1 MIEKIQRKYKLEF
14 KDLILEHI
22 EKILEL
28 TLTEF
33 KGGYDKEIAIGNQIV
48 KEYIPDSR
56 KQYIQSVES
65 LSDILSPH
73 FDEEMQKVYNEI
85 EKEINSLTENMK
97 KKEKISDK
105 EVREYTLKKLEL
117 CRRLFR
123 ELNFFLDRVRVL

>member
-1 MIEKIQRKYKLEF
+1 
-14 KDLILEHI
+14 
-22 EKILEL
+22 
-28 TLTEF
+28 
-33 KGGYDKEIAIGNQIV
+33 
-48 KEYIPDSR
+48 
-56 KQYIQSVES
+56 
-65 LSDILSPH
+65 
-73 FDEEMQKVYNEI
+73 MQKVYNEI